1 MGDNTT
7 RSGENIS
14 AQIAK
19 MGVVEGLQNGDFSL
33 KDGNNFQ
40 IKNDG
45 VQPVTLQVQ
54 LAGMDDGNIIETT
67 FEIGWNP
74 EIVKRIKATSL
85 SGINL
90 KWGY

>member
-1 MGDNTT
+1 MDVT
-7 RSGENIS
+7 RSGEQIS

-19 MGVVEGLQNGDFSL
+19 MGVIEGLD
-33 KDGNNFQ
+33 KGNFTLQSGQNFQ

-45 VQPVTLQVQ
+45 VQPVSLQVQ
-54 LAGMDDGNIIETT
+54 LAGMEEGTFIKTT

-74 EIVKRIKATSL
+74 EIVRVVKATSL
-85 SGINL
+85 SGMNL

>member
-1 MGDNTT
+1 MDVT
-7 RSGENIS
+7 RSGEQIS

-19 MGVVEGLQNGDFSL
+19 MGVIEGLD
-33 KDGNNFQ
+33 KGNFTLQSGQNFQ

-45 VQPVTLQVQ
+45 VQPVSLQVQ
-54 LAGMDDGNIIETT
+54 LSGMEEGTFVETT

-74 EIVKRIKATSL
+74 EIVRVVKATSL
-85 SGINL
+85 SGMNL

>member
-1 MGDNTT
+1 MNTT
-7 RSGENIS
+7 RSGESVS

-19 MGVVEGLQNGDFSL
+19 MGVVEGLDKGNFALQ
-33 KDGNNFQ
+33 DGQSFQ

-45 VQPVTLQVQ
+45 VQPVSLQVQ
-54 LAGMDDGNIIETT
+54 LAGMEEGTFIETT

-74 EIVKRIKATSL
+74 EIVKVIKATSL

>member
-1 MGDNTT
+1 MDVT
-7 RSGENIS
+7 RSGEQIS

-19 MGVVEGLQNGDFSL
+19 MGVIEGLD
-33 KDGNNFQ
+33 KGNFTLQSGQNFQ

-45 VQPVTLQVQ
+45 VQPVSLQVR
-54 LAGMDDGNIIETT
+54 LAGMEEGTFIETT

-74 EIVKRIKATSL
+74 EIVRVVKATSL
-85 SGINL
+85 SGMNL

>member
-1 MGDNTT
+1 MSET
-7 RSGENIS
+7 RSGEQIS

-19 MGVVEGLQNGDFSL
+19 MGVIDGLQNGDFLLQS
-33 KDGNNFQ
+33 GNAFQ

-45 VQPVTLQVQ
+45 VQPVKLQVQ
-54 LAGMDDGNIIETT
+54 LAGMDEGNFIETT

-74 EIVKRIKATSL
+74 EIVKKVKATSL

>member
-1 MGDNTT
+1 MDVT
-7 RSGENIS
+7 RSGEQIS

-19 MGVVEGLQNGDFSL
+19 MGVIEGLD
-33 KDGNNFQ
+33 KGNFTLQSGQNFQ

-45 VQPVTLQVQ
+45 VQPVSLQVQ
-54 LAGMDDGNIIETT
+54 LAGMEEGAFIETT

-74 EIVKRIKATSL
+74 EIVRVVKATSL

>member
-1 MGDNTT
+1 MNET
-7 RSGENIS
+7 RSGEHVS

-19 MGVVEGLQNGDFSL
+19 MGVIEGLDNGNFALS
-33 KDGNNFQ
+33 DGNNFQ

-45 VQPVTLQVQ
+45 VQPVSLQVQ
-54 LAGMDDGNIIETT
+54 LAGMEEGSFIETT

-74 EIVKRIKATSL
+74 EIVRVVKATSL

>member
-1 MGDNTT
+1 MSVT
-7 RSGENIS
+7 RSGEQIS

-19 MGVVEGLQNGDFSL
+19 MGVIAGLEKENFSL
-33 KDGNNFQ
+33 SSGQNFQ

-45 VQPVTLQVQ
+45 VQPVSLQVQ
-54 LAGMDDGNIIETT
+54 LAGMEEGTFIETT

-74 EIVKRIKATSL
+74 EIVRVVKATSL

>member
-1 MGDNTT
+1 MDIT
-7 RSGENIS
+7 RSGEQIS

-19 MGVVEGLQNGDFSL
+19 MGVIAGLD
-33 KDGNNFQ
+33 KGNFFLVSGQNFQ

-45 VQPVTLQVQ
+45 VQPISLQVQ
-54 LAGMDDGNIIETT
+54 LAGMEEGTFIETT

-74 EIVKRIKATSL
+74 EIVRVVKATSL